1 MKKDKSLAQGWR
13 GVCLSIALI
22 GAVMAVI
29 TGVQAASAAAPA
41 KPIELSLSFWG
52 TLDEPIGKIVEE
64 YSKEI
69 NQRTNGMVKITL
81 YLGGS
86 LTSGPQAYEGVVGGL
101 SQMALVMYP
110 YNPGRFPLIMGWTL
124 PLPVASTR
132 AATQIFNESVE
143 KFKPKEL
150 ADTKLMYFTS
160 TSAAYPMAVKKPI
173 RTIEDFKGLKIRT
186 LGNMALYMKDL
197 GATPVSMPIN
207 DLYSAL
213 DKGVVDA
220 TLNNTHVLAAWKFAD
235 VIKYL
240 TPWVWRT
247 GGAWGVHMNLKVWNG
262 LSPETQKIF
271 EEANKKYLW
280 KQVEYIDADDKVGLD
295 AGLKKGMQVIEP
307 TPEFSKDLKARAQ
320 PSYDRYVAEMKAKGL
335 PGKEFLDFLLKRCE
349 EVK

>member
-1 MKKDKSLAQGWR
+1 MKKAKSLTVVWSIG
-13 GVCLSIALI
+13 LSILAMGLVL
-22 GAVMAVI
+22 GAY
-29 TGVQAASAAAPA
+29 AAPSPAATPA

-52 TLDEPIGKIVEE
+52 TFDEPIGKIVQE
-64 YSKEI
+64 YSTEI
-69 NQRTNGMVKITL
+69 NQRTNGMVKITI
-81 YLGGS
+81 YPGGS
-86 LTSGPQAYEGVVGGL
+86 LTPGPQAYEGVVNGL

-124 PLPVASTR
+124 PLPVPSTR
-132 AATQIFNESVE
+132 GATQIFNESVE
-143 KFKPKEL
+143 RFKPKEL

-160 TSAAYPMAVKKPI
+160 TSAAYPMSAKKPI

-186 LGNMALYMKDL
+186 LGNMALYMQDL

-207 DLYSAL
+207 DLYGAL

-235 VIKYL
+235 IIKYL
-240 TPWVWRT
+240 TPWVWKM

-262 LSPETQKIF
+262 LSPEIQKIF

-280 KQVEYIDADDKVGLD
+280 KQVEYIDSDDKVGVE
-295 AGLKKGMQVIEP
+295 AGLKKGMQIIEE
-307 TPEFSKDLKARAQ
+307 TPELRNALKKRAQ
-320 PSYDRYVAEMKAKGL
+320 TSYDRYVADLKAKGL
-335 PGKEFLDFLLKRCE
+335 PGQDFLAFLLKRCE

>member
-1 MKKDKSLAQGWR
+1 MKKERPLAVVWGI
-13 GVCLSIALI
+13 CLSISVI
-22 GAVMAVI
+22 GLVLGLVPGAY
-29 TGVQAASAAAPA
+29 AAATPA

-52 TLDEPIGKIVEE
+52 TTDEPIGKIVNE
-64 YSKEI
+64 YSTEI
-69 NQRTNGMVKITL
+69 NQRTNGMVKITI
-81 YLGGS
+81 YWGGS

-160 TSAAYPMAVKKPI
+160 TSAALPMSVKKPL
-173 RTIEDFKGLKIRT
+173 RTIGDFKGLKIRT

-207 DLYSAL
+207 DLYSSL

-220 TLNNTHVLAAWKFAD
+220 TINNTHVLTAWKFAERHKVLD
-235 VIKYL
+235 ALGLEKRKRVGCTYE
-240 TPWVWRT
+240 
-247 GGAWGVHMNLKVWNG
+247 LKCLEQPVTRDTEDFRRG
-262 LSPETQKIF
+262 QQKIPM
-271 EEANKKYLW
+271 EA
-280 KQVEYIDADDKVGLD
+280 G
-295 AGLKKGMQVIEP
+295 
-307 TPEFSKDLKARAQ
+307 
-320 PSYDRYVAEMKAKGL
+320 
-335 PGKEFLDFLLKRCE
+335 
-349 EVK
+349 

>member
-1 MKKDKSLAQGWR
+1 MKKERPLAFVWGI
-13 GVCLSIALI
+13 CLSISVI
-22 GAVMAVI
+22 GLVLGLVPGAY
-29 TGVQAASAAAPA
+29 AAATPA

-52 TLDEPIGKIVEE
+52 TTDEPIGKIVNE
-64 YSKEI
+64 YSTEI
-69 NQRTNGMVKITL
+69 NQRTNGMVKITI
-81 YLGGS
+81 YWGGS

-160 TSAAYPMAVKKPI
+160 TSAALPMSVKKPL
-173 RTIEDFKGLKIRT
+173 RTIGDFKGLKIRT

-197 GATPVSMPIN
+197 GATPISMPIN

-220 TLNNTHVLAAWKFAD
+220 TINNTHVLAAWKFAD

-240 TPWVWRT
+240 TPWVWKN
-247 GGAWGVHMNLKVWNG
+247 GSAWGVHMNLNVWNS
-262 LSPETQKIF
+262 LSPEIQRIF

-280 KQVEYIDADDKVGLD
+280 KQVEYMDADDKVGTEV
-295 AGLKKGMQVIEP
+295 GLKKGMQIIEE
-307 TPEFSKDLKARAQ
+307 TLQLRNDLKKSVQ
-320 PSYDRYVAEMKAKGL
+320 PSYDRYIAEMKAKGL
-335 PGKEFLDFLLKRCE
+335 PGKEFLNFLLKRCE